1 MTAIEPEVAGLDALE
16 ALAAEHLAGE
26 FKILAR
32 LGPGAWGERFRARD
46 LHRAEEVVLTLL
58 PPIDGDEWKEEA
70 RFLEALRAASLLD
83 HPHLAPVR
91 AYGVSGPLRW
101 SATLTH
107 GDPTLAER
115 VAETGPLS
123 MAVVRRIAQQ
133 LASGLDQAH
142 RRGVVHGALTVHDV
156 RIDANGWVRLEEVG
170 VGAALGPAPEGA
182 DQVGLAE
189 LVRYCLTGGV
199 EDAPLPADLDAAVF
213 AAILRATRP
222 RPSDRFRDLL
232 EFVAALDGVQ
242 TNAQPLKPS
251 IPVRQRIKAADWEE
265 LIETEPAAPASTPRS
280 RVVPVIGGVLLLI
293 LVTAAIPVGRRLM
306 RPEEGRISYPSPA
319 LITPSAAAIAPVVP
333 PPPPTG
339 DDPTPAVVTPRSAP
353 VKSPVP
359 TPAPRPAPRRVPAP
373 TLPPT
378 QASTDPQGLPPVPPT
393 QLDEVPGT
401 LSISST
407 PWGELS
413 VDGTV
418 VGNTPQASFPLA
430 PGHHEIRITRDG
442 YVPFEIDILVRP
454 GEAIRLTQL
463 TLKELKL

>member
-26 FKILAR
+26 FKIIAH
-32 LGPGAWGERFRARD
+32 LGQGAWGERFRAED

-101 SATLTH
+101 SATLTN

-170 VGAALGPAPEGA
+170 VGAALGPAPEGV

-199 EDAPLPADLDAAVF
+199 EDAPLPAELDAAVF
-213 AAILRATRP
+213 AAIMRATRP
-222 RPSDRFRDLL
+222 RPADRFRDLL

-242 TNAQPLKPS
+242 TSAPPMRPT

-265 LIETEPAAPASTPRS
+265 LIETEPAAPVPAPRS
-280 RVVPVIGGVLLLI
+280 RMVPAIGGVLLLI

-319 LITPSAAAIAPVVP
+319 LIVPSVEAIAPVVEP
-333 PPPPTG
+333 PPPRE
-339 DDPTPAVVTPRSAP
+339 DPTPPVSAPRSAP
-353 VKSPVP
+353 VKA
-359 TPAPRPAPRRVPAP
+359 PAPRPAPRRVPAP
-373 TLPPT
+373 TLSET
-378 QASTDPQGLPPVPPT
+378 QARAISPTLPPVPAAPI
-393 QLDEVPGT
+393 DELPGS

-413 VDGTV
+413 VDGKA
-418 VGNTPQASFPLA
+418 VGNTPQASLPLS
-430 PGHHEIRITRDG
+430 PGHHEVRITRDG